1 LQINNIS
8 KIALI
13 LSILLIYNCAHTDKK
28 LTDFGNNQ
36 RFEIEIENQSEY
48 LTVVEKMMV
57 TINSVGIY
65 TRLKTMEVLDNDVNL
80 NNLNVKSD
88 KIEFEIVAT
97 EKNLLD
103 GKIDVLLTEILQ
115 DEKDS
120 IITLY
125 IPVKKK
131 N

>member
-1 LQINNIS
+1 
-8 KIALI
+8 
-13 LSILLIYNCAHTDKK
+13 
-28 LTDFGNNQ
+28 
-36 RFEIEIENQSEY
+36 
-48 LTVVEKMMV
+48 MMV

-65 TRLKTMEVLDNDVNL
+65 KRLKTMEVLDNDVNL

-125 IPVKKK
+125 I
-131 N
+131 